1 MASKEL
7 NKDFSQWQVMGQ
19 IFFNDSSLMSPK
31 AEMVFIA
38 LTTETHSV
46 DLVCGVWNHSI
57 LFKNQ
62 QKWNEML

>member
-1 MASKEL
+1 
-7 NKDFSQWQVMGQ
+7 MGQ
-19 IFFNDSSLMSPK
+19 IFFNDFSLMSPK
-31 AEMVFIA
+31 VEILFIA

-46 DLVCGVWNHSI
+46 DLVRGVWNHSI